1 MLGLFKA
8 LYSDILSSKSGGKGK
23 SGEYLTGVAMSE
35 TGTAIAT
42 LYVTSTLITPSPS
55 TVELPPPPEN
65 SNTTT
70 VYCVCEV
77 GGGMDSNK
85 YFRHP
90 QLFGSF

>member
-8 LYSDILSSKSGGKGK
+8 LYSDIASSKSGGRGK

-42 LYVTSTLITPSPS
+42 LYVTSTLITPSLS
-55 TVELPPPPEN
+55 LVELPPPEN
-65 SNTTT
+65 ANTTT

-77 GGGMDSNK
+77 GEGRMDSNK
-85 YFRHP
+85 YFHYP
-90 QLFGSF
+90 